1 MSKTPPFPLRPLAN
15 LCDPT
20 STWNPAREPRDEIV
34 YIDVSAVSSERSK
47 ITAPQ
52 RVKAEKAPS
61 RARKLVRAG
70 DTLFATIRPSLSRI
84 ALVPKELDG
93 QIASTAFCIIR
104 PKPVELDSQYAYYA
118 VQSDDFISSVV
129 VHEAGASYPAVRDD
143 QVLEQD
149 IPCPPLPEQREIA
162 TTLERVQAAMEIET
176 ERLRVARELKQAA
189 LAEVFTRGL
198 RGEGQRETA
207 YGLVPKS
214 WTDRQLSGC
223 SYVQTGV
230 AKNSRNV
237 SADALEVPYLR
248 VANVQDGHL
257 DLSEMKTI
265 RIPEREIESCL
276 LRDGDVVLTEGGDF
290 DKLGRGFVWEGQIPR
305 CVHQNHVFAVRTDRD
320 QLDPFFFA
328 YLAQSSYGKA
338 YFLSVAHKTTN
349 LACINTT
356 KLRAFPV
363 ILPLFDEQREIGDL
377 FRGIDARIARHEAR
391 QKLLREL
398 FSSLLRD
405 LMTGRRRVGVEKKKA
420 SGGS

>member
-1 MSKTPPFPLRPLAN
+1 MSAKASWPQVGFCDALDSKSGIVRPRKKIAARSYLSSGRIPVVDQGKQAVAGWTNEADSVVETPLPV
-15 LCDPT
+15 
-20 STWNPAREPRDEIV
+20 IV
-34 YIDVSAVSSERSK
+34 FGDHTRVFKYIDYPFAAGADGTLIFR
-47 ITAPQ
+47 P
-52 RVKAEKAPS
+52 AE
-61 RARKLVRAG
+61 
-70 DTLFATIRPSLSRI
+70 LFDPR
-84 ALVPKELDG
+84 
-93 QIASTAFCIIR
+93 FF
-104 PKPVELDSQYAYYA
+104 YYA
-118 VQSDDFISSVV
+118 CLGIDLPNRGYNRHFTILRERALPRPEPSEQQSIAAVLAET
-129 VHEAGASYPAVRDD
+129 EAAV
-143 QVLEQD
+143 
-149 IPCPPLPEQREIA
+149 
-162 TTLERVQAAMEIET
+162 EIET

-189 LAEVFTRGL
+189 LAEVFSRGL
-198 RGEGQRETA
+198 RGERQRETA

-276 LRDGDVVLTEGGDF
+276 LREGDVVLTEGGDF

-328 YLAQSSYGKA
+328 YLAQSPYGKA

-363 ILPLFDEQREIGDL
+363 ILPLLDEQREIGDL
-377 FRGIDARIARHEAR
+377 FRSIDARIARHEAR
-391 QKLLREL
+391 QRLMREL
-398 FSSLLRD
+398 FASLLRD
-405 LMTGRRRVGVEKKKA
+405 LMTGRRRVTEVA
-420 SGGS
+420 S